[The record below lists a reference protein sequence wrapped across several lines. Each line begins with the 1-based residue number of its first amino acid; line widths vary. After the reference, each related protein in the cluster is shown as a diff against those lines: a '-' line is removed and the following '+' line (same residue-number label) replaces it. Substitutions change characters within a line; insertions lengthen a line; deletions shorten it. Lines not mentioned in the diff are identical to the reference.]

1 LLILILIINHTDM
14 NVPENLLYTT
24 GHEWLRIEGNTGYV
38 GVTDFAQG
46 ELGDIVFIEIETV
59 GETLAKEEVFGTI
72 EAVKTVSDLFM
83 PVSGEILEFNTALE
97 ESPDVVNKDPYG
109 KGWMVKI
116 SLTNPSETSSLLT
129 SDQYKA
135 IL

>member
-1 LLILILIINHTDM
+1 M
-14 NVPENLLYTT
+14 NVPGNLLYTKD
-24 GHEWLRIEGNTGYV
+24 HEWLRIEGNIGYV

-72 EAVKTVSDLFM
+72 EAVKTVSDMFM
-83 PVSGEILEFNTALE
+83 PVSGEILELNPALE

-116 SLTNPSETSSLLT
+116 RITNPSETSSLLT
-129 SDQYKA
+129 PDQYKA

>member
-1 LLILILIINHTDM
+1 M
-14 NVPENLLYTT
+14 NVPENLLYTKD
-24 GHEWLRIEGNTGYV
+24 HEWLRVEGNTGYV

-46 ELGDIVFIEIETV
+46 ELGDIVFIEIETL

-72 EAVKTVSDLFM
+72 EAVKTVSDMFM
-83 PVSGEILEFNTALE
+83 PVAGEILEINPALE

-116 SLTNPSETSSLLT
+116 KISDPLETKSLL
-129 SDQYKA
+129 SAEKYKA
-135 IL
+135 LL

>member
-1 LLILILIINHTDM
+1 M
-14 NVPENLLYTT
+14 KVPGELKYTKD
-24 GHEWLRIEGNTGYV
+24 HEWIRIEGDLAYV

-59 GETLAKEEVFGTI
+59 GETLKKEEVFGTI

-83 PVSGEILEFNTALE
+83 PVSGEVLEVNPLLE
-97 ESPDVVNKDPYG
+97 ESPDVVNKEPYG

-116 SLTNPSETSSLLT
+116 KITDPSEENNLL
-129 SDQYKA
+129 SAEKYSA
-135 IL
+135 LL

>member
-1 LLILILIINHTDM
+1 M
-14 NVPENLLYTT
+14 NIPGELKYTKD
-24 GHEWLRIEGNTGYV
+24 HEWIRIEGDLAYV

-46 ELGDIVFIEIETV
+46 ELGDVVFVEIETV
-59 GETLAKEEVFGTI
+59 GETLKKEDVFGTI

-83 PVSGEILEFNTALE
+83 PMSGEILEVNPLLE

-116 SLTNPSETSSLLT
+116 QISDPSEANDLL
-129 SDQYKA
+129 SAEKYGEL
-135 IL
+135 I